1 MFSLKLVFQLFCVAS
16 VASIG
21 GPPAAFAQA
30 STYPNKAIRMV
41 VPYPPGGPTD
51 LTARVVAAEMSKIL
65 GQSIIVDNKPGASG
79 MIGAEVVARAEP
91 DGYTFL
97 ANASLHVINPHL
109 YPEMRFDA
117 LKDFVP
123 ITQLAGVPLVLVG
136 PNSLP
141 VYSVKD
147 LVEYGKKN
155 PGKLNFASSGNASAQ
170 HLAGESFKVA
180 AGIEMQ
186 HIPYKGSSPALA
198 DLVGGQVQL
207 MFDSMPSAMPFIK
220 AGKLRAIAVTTL
232 KRAQALPEL
241 PTISES
247 GYAGFDIATWY
258 GYWAP
263 KGTPMAIVNQLSQ
276 AASQALKLQSVQ
288 DQYAGMGAEPV
299 GSTSAEFAK
308 YNETELVKWEKI
320 VRASGAKAN

>member
-123 ITQLAGVPLVLVG
+123 ITQLAGVPLVLVV

>member
-1 MFSLKLVFQLFCVAS
+1 MNKKIKNVVFAVVGACISGVVL
-16 VASIG
+16 
-21 GPPAAFAQA
+21 AQP
-30 STYPNKAIRMV
+30 YPNKPISLV
-41 VPYPPGGPTD
+41 VPQAAGGTND
-51 LTARVVAAEMSKIL
+51 IVARLIAPAYGDALGTSIVVE
-65 GQSIIVDNKPGASG
+65 NKPGAG
-79 MIGAEVVARAEP
+79 GNIGTQGVARSP
-91 DGYTFL
+91 KDGYTL
-97 ANASLHVINPHL
+97 LLTINSAQAINPSL
-109 YPEMRFDA
+109 YKNPGFDPVN
-117 LKDFVP
+117 DFVP
-123 ITQLAGVPLVLVG
+123 LYYIGATPYVLVSPPG
-136 PNSLP
+136 SPYKTLAD
-141 VYSVKD
+141 VVAAA
-147 LVEYGKKN
+147 KKK
-155 PGKLNFASSGNASAQ
+155 PGELSYASAGNGTIS
-170 HLAGESFKVA
+170 HLLGAMLNTS

-241 PTISES
+241 PTIAES
-247 GYAGFDIATWY
+247 GYPGFDIATWY

-308 YNETELVKWEKI
+308 YNETELAKWEKI